1 MWYFYTPVI
10 VHVISYITLH
20 FTHVRSIEMCH
31 VFVFLCSLHS
41 SVWCGL
47 WLNMCDIRSVVYT
60 RWTYYISFHMP
71 QLHNIPS
78 IALRC
83 TKRKQIPA
91 QLFYSLISSWFGYTN
106 WRVWW
111 DYRDYTCRFLYP
123 LLRLTTSLLTCWGI
137 AGCDR
142 SISHLFCWVLAGLV
156 TSRLFTYPNN
166 FLVYYIC
173 LYLRIVFKWPVSCGS
188 PLSSGIF
195 FPKC

>member
-31 VFVFLCSLHS
+31 VFVLLCSLHS

-47 WLNMCDIRSVVYT
+47 WLNMCDIWSVVYT
-60 RWTYYISFHMP
+60 RRTYYISFHMP
-71 QLHNIPS
+71 RLHNIPS

-106 WRVWW
+106 WCVWCLVCISCQTEIIHVVSYTPYYALRHHCSRVEV
-111 DYRDYTCRFLYP
+111 
-123 LLRLTTSLLTCWGI
+123 LLG
-137 AGCDR
+137 
-142 SISHLFCWVLAGLV
+142 V
-156 TSRLFTYPNN
+156 TDQ
-166 FLVYYIC
+166 
-173 LYLRIVFKWPVSCGS
+173 
-188 PLSSGIF
+188 
-195 FPKC
+195 